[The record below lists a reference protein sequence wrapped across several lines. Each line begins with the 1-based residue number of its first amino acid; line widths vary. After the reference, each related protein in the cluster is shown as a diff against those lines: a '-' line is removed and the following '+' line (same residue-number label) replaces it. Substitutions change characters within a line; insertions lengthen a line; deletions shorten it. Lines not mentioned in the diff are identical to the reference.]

1 MKTSGMKCLILYRRL
16 LSCKSTLM
24 TMIVGTNDDNDNAAA
39 TATATAT
46 APAAADD
53 DDDDLMMI

>member
-39 TATATAT
+39 TA
-46 APAAADD
+46 AAADD
-53 DDDDLMMI
+53 DDDCMSMRFMSG